1 MAVSDSEMNRM
12 QQDAIRRVR
21 EMQARAMQ
29 YQSGGQPESRRSDTH
44 AQQRQTAPSARNA
57 PAERR
62 EMPGAQGQHAP
73 QNTAAHADCS
83 QHPQQSAHASPGAFV
98 LRPGSRGLQPAAGA
112 AAQGTAGGFRPASS
126 RAARQSRDGH
136 LPDALPGQRPDIAPR
151 ADPDPQRGK
160 VRSRPAVRP
169 AVYRAVT
176 CIAKTIKNHG

>member
-83 QHPQQSAHASPGAFV
+83 QHPQQSAHASPGASPSG
-98 LRPGSRGLQPAAGA
+98 REAAASNQRQAQPPKAQPAVSAPPA
-112 AAQGTAGGFRPASS
+112 AV
-126 RAARQSRDGH
+126 
-136 LPDALPGQRPDIAPR
+136 PDIFQMLFRDSDRTLLLALILILSEEKS
-151 ADPDPQRGK
+151 DPGLLF
-160 VRSRPAVRP
+160 ALL
-169 AVYRAVT
+169 Y
-176 CIAKTIKNHG
+176 IAL

>member
-62 EMPGAQGQHAP
+62 ETPGAQGQHAP
-73 QNTAAHADCS
+73 QNTAAHADRS
-83 QHPQQSAHASPGAFV
+83 QHTQQSAHASPGASPSG
-98 LRPGSRGLQPAAGA
+98 REA
-112 AAQGTAGGFRPASS
+112 AASNQRQAQPPKVPAPP
-126 RAARQSRDGH
+126 A
-136 LPDALPGQRPDIAPR
+136 
-151 ADPDPQRGK
+151 
-160 VRSRPAVRP
+160 AVRP
-169 AVYRAVT
+169 ANPVT
-176 CIAKTIKNHG
+176 DIFQMLFRDSDRTLLLALILILSEEKSDPGLLFALLYIAL

>member
-62 EMPGAQGQHAP
+62 ETPGAQGQHAP
-73 QNTAAHADCS
+73 QNTAAHADRS
-83 QHPQQSAHASPGAFV
+83 QHTQQSAHASPGASPSNQ
-98 LRPGSRGLQPAAGA
+98 RQAQPPKAQPAVSAP
-112 AAQGTAGGFRPASS
+112 PA
-126 RAARQSRDGH
+126 
-136 LPDALPGQRPDIAPR
+136 
-151 ADPDPQRGK
+151 
-160 VRSRPAVRP
+160 AVRP
-169 AVYRAVT
+169 ANPVT
-176 CIAKTIKNHG
+176 DIFQMLFRDSDRTLLLALILILSEEKSDPGLLFALLYIAL